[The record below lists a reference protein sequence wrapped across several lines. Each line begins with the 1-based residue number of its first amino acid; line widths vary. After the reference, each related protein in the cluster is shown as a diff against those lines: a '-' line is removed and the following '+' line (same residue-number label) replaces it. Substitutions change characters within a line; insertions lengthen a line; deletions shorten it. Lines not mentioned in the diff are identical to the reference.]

1 MTERESEVDQKLRR
15 IEKLLDALNLQGV
28 CLSKAYNFS
37 WITGGGINR
46 VVTGSET
53 GAAAIVILEK
63 KKYIIAPKNEIE
75 RFMEEQVAGLGF
87 EPWTY
92 EWYENR
98 ADAIRKLVGQRKIGT
113 DIPMNEWLV
122 LGAELNRLRYS
133 LTVEEVKR
141 AEELSEI
148 CSREMAA
155 ACLSIVPGQS
165 EFDIQAELSK
175 RLMCQG
181 VRPAVLL
188 VAVDERKK
196 FRHPVTTAKRLKNYA
211 IIGIVGEKGGL
222 HSALT
227 RSVYFG
233 SLPETLRNNYKAA
246 LEVERTFLNNCR
258 IGVDC
263 NTVFE
268 KGNEAYSKAGFP
280 NEWKRHHQGGA
291 IGYIP
296 REYRIGETQH
306 EVFVPNQMLAW
317 NPTVDGTKVE
327 ETVLLM
333 PDNKL
338 KFLTTV
344 PEWWP
349 MERVIISD
357 QQVQLPQILVR

>member
-1 MTERESEVDQKLRR
+1 MTEQESEVDQKLRK
-15 IEKLLDALNLQGV
+15 IEKLLAKLNLQGV

-53 GAAAIVILEK
+53 GAAAIVILGEK
-63 KKYIIAPKNEIE
+63 KYVIAPKNEIK
-75 RFMEEQVAGLGF
+75 RFMEEQVQGLGF

-92 EWYENR
+92 EWYESRVN
-98 ADAIRKLVGQRKIGT
+98 AIKKLVKERKIGT
-113 DIPMNEWLV
+113 DTPMGEWPV

-133 LTVEEVKR
+133 LTAEEVKR

-148 CSREMAA
+148 CSREIAA
-155 ACLSIVPGQS
+155 TCLSIVPGQS

-175 RLMCQG
+175 RLMSQG

-188 VAVDERKK
+188 VAADERKR
-196 FRHPVTTAKRLKNYA
+196 FRHPVTTAKRLKNYV
-211 IIGIVGEKGGL
+211 IIGLVGEKGGL

-233 SLPETLRNNYKAA
+233 SLPDTLRNNYKAA
-246 LEVERTFLNNCR
+246 LAVEKTFLENCK

-268 KGNEAYSKAGFP
+268 KGNEAYANAGFP
-280 NEWKRHHQGGA
+280 DEWKRHHQGGA

-306 EVFVPNQMLAW
+306 EVFQPNQMLAW

-333 PDNKL
+333 PDNQL
-338 KFLTTV
+338 KVLTSV

-349 MERVIISD
+349 QEKITLPNQEI
-357 QQVQLPQILVR
+357 QLPLVLER